1 MLWFIS
7 LRYDHKETVK
17 LSCLNVSE
25 RHYKSGKWLMDD
37 LIFDSKVLF
46 VRCQTL
52 PHSFLF
58 LQPVLWS
65 CTSKLLLFS
74 CRYKWR
80 GCILWL
86 KKREKKT
93 WKKKIILYANDK
105 IELKKCSVA
114 FSKGWRF
121 GLYKHKFSDVP
132 SFSQMK
138 GRRSEHRSSYHFPV
152 GDVFITTHSSLMLL
166 GSPTPQLE

>member
-1 MLWFIS
+1 MLCFIS
-7 LRYDHKETVK
+7 LTYDQKETVK
-17 LSCLNVSE
+17 LSCLQLSE
-25 RHYKSGKWLMDD
+25 YPTKSRKWLMDN

-58 LQPVLWS
+58 RQLVLWL
-65 CTSKLLLFS
+65 CTLKLLLFS

-86 KKREKKT
+86 KKGKKRLKKKKT
-93 WKKKIILYANDK
+93 LYAKDK

-114 FSKGWRF
+114 FSRGWRF
-121 GLYKHKFSDVP
+121 GLYKNKFSDVP

-138 GRRSEHRSSYHFPV
+138 GRRSEHRSSYHFPK